1 MRKKGR
7 GGAAT
12 QSREGG
18 EWVGGRT
25 GGATRNSYQLIIIE
39 QGEEKK
45 KRELA
50 DEHGKL
56 ACCLEAGS

>member
-1 MRKKGR
+1 MRLKGR
-7 GGAAT
+7 GGAAR
-12 QSREGG
+12 QRREGG

-39 QGEEKK
+39 QGEEK
-45 KRELA
+45 RELA